1 MKLTTKCRYG
11 ARAIYEIARNFN
23 KRPTKRKEIVENQDI
38 PDSYLE
44 NILISLK
51 SRGIIGAIRGPSGGF
66 VLKRDPASIT
76 MLDVVLVFENSLAP
90 VDCIEEPSGCDR
102 VQKCPTRPVW
112 KRLQKAQE
120 EVLREVTIQELLEKS
135 NGMNEPHFDI

>member
-76 MLDVVLVFENSLAP
+76 MLDVVLAFENSLAP